1 MTWKKLVTA
10 VLLFIPASPVFAAPE
25 LSIVPQGLQA
35 GNWVWRVDVGPDFSL
50 APDGT
55 PLGLELGFRLTGA
68 PLLSATN
75 INPGEFD
82 THNPGNPIFGWEVYS
97 DTNGDSVIDSTPPT
111 DDEPVG
117 LQVNTATG
125 EIFAAVGSVDF
136 QTSGLK
142 PFLQIVAQGPANG
155 GAPISNIEWLGF
167 YGGKGRISQLVP
179 PPQFAANFDIYA
191 GSASQM
197 IPEPA
202 SGALLASGAIV
213 VILAVAARGHRRG
226 DALASS

>member
-1 MTWKKLVTA
+1 MTWKRFVTT
-10 VLLFIPASPVFAAPE
+10 VLLFIPVSPVFAAPT
-25 LSIVPQGLQA
+25 LSVVPEGIQS
-35 GNWVWRVDVGPDFSL
+35 GNWVWRIDVGPDFSL

-55 PLGLELGFRLTGA
+55 PLALELGFRLTGA
-68 PLLSATN
+68 SLLSATN
-75 INPGEFD
+75 INPSEFD
-82 THNPGNPIFGWEVYS
+82 TQNPGFPIFGWEAYS
-97 DTNGDSVIDSTPPT
+97 DTNGDSVVDSTPPT

-117 LQVNTATG
+117 LQVNTALG
-125 EIFAAVGSVDF
+125 EIFAAIGSVDF
-136 QTSGLK
+136 QTPGLK

-167 YGGKGRISQLVP
+167 YGGKGRIAQLVP

-202 SGALLASGAIV
+202 SGTLLAFGAIV
-213 VILAVAARGHRRG
+213 AMLGMAARGHRRG
-226 DALASS
+226 DAIMSS